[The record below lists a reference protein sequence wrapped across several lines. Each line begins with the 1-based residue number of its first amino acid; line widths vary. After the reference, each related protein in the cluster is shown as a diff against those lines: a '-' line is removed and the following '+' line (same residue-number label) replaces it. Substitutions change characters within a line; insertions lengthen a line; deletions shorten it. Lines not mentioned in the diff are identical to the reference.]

1 MVDFL
6 EKMIAFGHIAS
17 SFSNRVIRIH
27 RNFPRE
33 PSRTLKPGMD
43 RAQSSQNPLNRSG
56 ASPQRFGQRIPDRP
70 WHPQPPRA
78 LSSSLDV
85 PLLFCA
91 EQGSRPSQFQRG
103 TPPSLHIIP
112 YTFYSFRSAGTS
124 NSTMFQTAAIC
135 LPSLVWYLGSVYPQ
149 KSQHPCGLTC
159 WISPVKA
166 PLRA

>member
-33 PSRTLKPGMD
+33 PSRTLKPGID

-78 LSSSLDV
+78 LSSSLMYR
-85 PLLFCA
+85 FCFVLNRDLVHLNFS
-91 EQGSRPSQFQRG
+91 EVHR
-103 TPPSLHIIP
+103 PPSTYSVHL
-112 YTFYSFRSAGTS
+112 YSFRSAGTS

-135 LPSLVWYLGSVYPQ
+135 LPSLVWYFGSVYPQ

>member
-70 WHPQPPRA
+70 LHPQPPRA
-78 LSSSLDV
+78 LSSSFMY
-85 PLLFCA
+85 LFCFVLNRDLVHLNFSEVHRPPSTLSRTPFTRSA
-91 EQGSRPSQFQRG
+91 ARARAIRPCSRPQR
-103 TPPSLHIIP
+103 
-112 YTFYSFRSAGTS
+112 
-124 NSTMFQTAAIC
+124 
-135 LPSLVWYLGSVYPQ
+135 SVYRPWYGIWDRYIP
-149 KSQHPCGLTC
+149 KNPNTLVG
-159 WISPVKA
+159 
-166 PLRA
+166 